1 MAGIAGI
8 AADTWDLLLTD
19 LAAEQAVVSIDL
31 PGSGCSPLLEVPL
44 RGGVVADQ
52 MVTIAREAGLTEFL
66 IAGTSL
72 GAAVAVAVSA
82 CHPRSGRGLFTL
94 YG

>member
-1 MAGIAGI
+1 M
-8 AADTWDLLLTD
+8 
-19 LAAEQAVVSIDL
+19 SIDL